1 MTRDAALLGRAGALL
16 LGIAIALCASAAR
29 AHEPHSML
37 QPAQTVELV
46 FHQHMGAEL
55 PLGTRF
61 RDSLG
66 RSVRLGEFFHGEPV
80 VMVLEYLRC
89 RTLCGV
95 VIQDAAQ
102 ALANTP
108 LKAGRDYQ
116 VIALSIDPRDGP
128 ADARAARAKY
138 LASLST
144 QAAQGWHFLTGS
156 AASIHAVASVVG
168 FPYRYDPELDQY
180 AHPAGITIATPAGG
194 IARYI
199 LGVGYRPLDVRL
211 ALTEAADGHISSPV
225 ADLLLLCYCYDPG
238 TGRYSFAIR
247 DTTDALCGA
256 TVLGIALLV
265 VFLTR
270 ASSNRTDAGRPD
282 ADAPRAP
289 SMRDTRRS

>member
-1 MTRDAALLGRAGALL
+1 MTRILPSLL
-16 LGIAIALCASAAR
+16 LGLVGALSCGALFAQ
-29 AHEPHSML
+29 EQHSTL
-37 QPAQTVELV
+37 QPSQTVELV

-55 PLGTRF
+55 PLGTGF

-66 RSVRLGEFFHGEPV
+66 RSVRLGDYFHGEPV

-89 RTLCGV
+89 RSLCGV
-95 VIQDAAQ
+95 VIKDAAR

-108 LKAGRDYQ
+108 LLAGRDYQ
-116 VIALSIDPRDGP
+116 VVALSIDPRDGP

-138 LASLST
+138 LASLSP
-144 QAAQGWHFLTGS
+144 QAAGGWHFLTGT
-156 AASIHAVASVVG
+156 AASIHAVASVIG

-180 AHPAGITIATPAGG
+180 AHPAGITIVTPAGS
-194 IARYI
+194 IARYV

-211 ALTEAADGHISSPV
+211 ALTEAAEGHISSPV

-247 DTTDALCGA
+247 NTTDVLCGA

-265 VFLTR
+265 IRLTR
-270 ASSNRTDAGRPD
+270 GSSKVPD
-282 ADAPRAP
+282 ADASGTPP
-289 SMRDTRRS
+289 IGGTRRS